1 MNQEKSYCLGFF
13 ILGENMRSTITSK
26 KRILIAC
33 TALFVVLGLLCFRV
47 GWIQIVKGEEYTKYA
62 LEQQTRDVPIE
73 AKRGVIYDTKGEELA
88 VSATCY
94 SVWARP
100 AYIKEGNKDQNKREL
115 TSEQIIDETVASL
128 TEVLDK
134 DAEEIRTLITKD
146 QALVKVDK
154 YLDKATADKV
164 RELGI
169 YGIELAEDVKR
180 YYPMGAFLAHTLG
193 SVTDD
198 NNGLSGLELEYNQYL
213 SGVEGRWIKN
223 ADIKGNDLAYGEE
236 KYYQAEDGLG
246 LVLTIDETIQ
256 HYAEKSI
263 ATVQK
268 NTNADRVMAL
278 MMDPKTGDVLAMAQT
293 PEFDPND
300 SKTPIDKKE
309 AAKLEKMSDKKKM
322 EYWNK
327 MWRNFLICDV
337 YEPGSTF
344 KLLTTSMALE
354 EGVTTPSEKFTCT
367 GYTQVADW
375 TLKCWRYYQPHGT
388 QTLEE
393 AVGNSCN
400 PVFIKLAQR
409 VGSERFY
416 DYLETF
422 GVTNK
427 TGIDF
432 PGEGNSILQ
441 DEETSGPVGLATMAY
456 GHGVAVTPIQ
466 LITAISSLGN
476 EGKLM
481 QPRLVKA
488 LVNED
493 GDVVKEFES
502 KVVRQTVSKKTA
514 EEMCEIMEF
523 VVAKGGAG
531 TAKVEGY
538 RVGGKTGT
546 ANKPKDGG
554 YSDETNSSFIGMAP
568 MDDPKVAVLVIVDN
582 PKGVKYGSTTAA
594 PGAKLIL
601 EDTLRYLD
609 LKPKYTEEEKKELSD
624 NQVTV
629 PDLIGEG
636 LDEAIGILGGEG
648 LGYEASGKQDD
659 DFIVQD
665 QYPKAGEKIEKGGTV
680 YLYRK

>member
-1 MNQEKSYCLGFF
+1 MKPVV
-13 ILGENMRSTITSK
+13 TSK
-26 KRILIAC
+26 KRILLAC
-33 TALFVVLGLLCFRV
+33 TVLFAVMALLCFRV
-47 GWIQIVKGEEYTKYA
+47 GWIQIVKGEEYSKLA
-62 LEQQTRDVPIE
+62 VEQQTRDVPIE
-73 AKRGVIYDTKGEELA
+73 AKRGVIYDTNGNELA
-88 VSATCY
+88 ISATCY

-100 AYIKEGNKDQNKREL
+100 ANIAAGNTDQNKRKL
-115 TSEQIIDETVASL
+115 TKEQIIAENVAAL
-128 TEVLDK
+128 EEVLKK
-134 DAEEIRTLITKD
+134 DAAEIEELITKE

-154 YLDKATADKV
+154 YLDKETADKV

-169 YGIELAEDVKR
+169 YGIEIAEDVKR

-198 NNGLSGLELEYNQYL
+198 NTGLSGLELQYNSYL
-213 SGVEGRWIKN
+213 AGVEGRWIKN
-223 ADIKGNDLAYGEE
+223 ADIQGNSLSYGEE

-246 LVLTIDETIQ
+246 LILTIDETIQ
-256 HYAEKSI
+256 HYVEKSI
-263 ATVQK
+263 VTVQE
-268 NTNADRVMAL
+268 NTGADRVMAL
-278 MMDPKTGDVLAMAQT
+278 MMDPKTGDVLAIAQT

-300 SKTPIDKKE
+300 SKTPLSKKDRN
-309 AAKLEKMSDKKKM
+309 KLEKMSDSEKM
-322 EYWNK
+322 EYWNQT
-327 MWRNFLICDV
+327 WRNFLISDV

-344 KLLTTSMALE
+344 KLLTTAMALE
-354 EGVTTPSEKFTCT
+354 EGLTTINEKFNCS
-367 GYTQVADW
+367 GYIKVADAK
-375 TLKCWRYYQPHGT
+375 LRCWRYYQPHGT

-400 PVFIKLAQR
+400 PVFVKLAHR
-409 VGSERFY
+409 LGIERFY

-422 GVTNK
+422 GVTEK

-441 DEETSGPVGLATMAY
+441 PEDTAGPVGLATMGY
-456 GHGVAVTPIQ
+456 GQGVAVTPIQ
-466 LITAISSLGN
+466 LLTAISSFGN

-488 LVNED
+488 LVDED
-493 GDVVKEFES
+493 GKIVKEFES
-502 KVVRQTVSKKTA
+502 KVVRQTVSKSTA
-514 EEMCEIMEF
+514 EEICGIMEY
-523 VVAKGGAG
+523 VVDEGGAG
-531 TAKVEGY
+531 TAKVSGY

-546 ANKPKDGG
+546 ANKAKDGG
-554 YSDETNSSFIGMAP
+554 YSEETYSSFIGMAP
-568 MDDPKVAVLVIVDN
+568 MDDPQVAILVIVDN

-609 LKPKYTEEEKKELSD
+609 LQPKYTDEEKQELSD
-624 NQVTV
+624 DQVEV

-648 LGYEASGKQDD
+648 LEYEASGGTQDNN
-659 DFIVQD
+659 FIVQD

>member
-1 MNQEKSYCLGFF
+1 MKPQ
-13 ILGENMRSTITSK
+13 ITSK
-26 KRILIAC
+26 KRILIAFAILFI
-33 TALFVVLGLLCFRV
+33 ALAALCLRLGWL
-47 GWIQIVKGEEYTKYA
+47 QIVKGDEYGKMAT
-62 LEQQTRDVPIE
+62 EQQTRDVPIE
-73 AKRGVIYDTKGEELA
+73 AKRGVIYDTNGNELA
-88 VSATCY
+88 ISATCY

-100 AYIKEGNKDQNKREL
+100 ASIAIGENDIEKERNIDQTAEKLSEILGKDV
-115 TSEQIIDETVASL
+115 S
-128 TEVLDK
+128 
-134 DAEEIRTLITKD
+134 EIRALLTKE

-154 YLDKATADKV
+154 YLDKATADKI
-164 RELGI
+164 RDLELS
-169 YGIELAEDVKR
+169 GIEIAEDVKR
-180 YYPMGAFLAHTLG
+180 YYPLGSFLAHTLG

-198 NNGLSGLELEYNQYL
+198 NTGLSGLELQYNQYL

-223 ADIKGNDLAYGEE
+223 TDIAGNTLAYGVE

-256 HYAEKSI
+256 HYVEKAL
-263 ATVQK
+263 ATTQE
-268 NTNADRVMAL
+268 NTGADRVMAI
-278 MMDPKTGDVLAMAQT
+278 MMDVETGDILALAQT

-300 SKTPIDKKE
+300 AKNPLDKDEQKS
-309 AAKLEKMSDKKKM
+309 LEKMSDSEKM
-322 EYWNK
+322 AYWNS
-327 MWRNFLICDV
+327 MWRNSLICDA

-344 KLLTTSMALE
+344 KLLTTSMAIE
-354 EGVTTPSEKFTCT
+354 EGLTTTNETFTCT
-367 GYTQVADW
+367 GSTNVAGT
-375 TLKCWRYYQPHGT
+375 TLKCWRYQNPHGT
-388 QTLEE
+388 QTLEQ

-400 PVFIKLAQR
+400 PVFINLAQR
-409 VGSERFY
+409 IGIDTFY

-422 GVTNK
+422 GITEK

-432 PGEGNSILQ
+432 PGEGTSILQ
-441 DEETSGPVGLATMAY
+441 NEETAGPVGLATMGY

-488 LVNED
+488 LVDED
-493 GDVVKEFES
+493 GNVVKEFDT
-502 KVVRQTVSKKTA
+502 KVVRQTVSKSTA
-514 EEMCEIMEF
+514 EELCSIMEF
-523 VVAKGGAG
+523 VVAEGGAG

-546 ANKPKDGG
+546 ANKAEAGG
-554 YSDETNSSFIGMAP
+554 YSEDTYSSFIGMAP
-568 MDDPKVAVLVIVDN
+568 MDNPKIALLVIVDS

-609 LKPKYTEEEKKELSD
+609 LQPKYTKEEKEALNE

-629 PDLIGEG
+629 PDLKGEG
-636 LDEAIGILGGEG
+636 LEDAIGILGGLSLE
-648 LGYEASGKQDD
+648 YEASGGTQDE

-665 QYPKAGEKIEKGGTV
+665 QYPKAGTKIEKGGTV

>member
-1 MNQEKSYCLGFF
+1 
-13 ILGENMRSTITSK
+13 MRSTITSK

-33 TALFVVLGLLCFRV
+33 TVLFAVLALLCFRV
-47 GWIQIVKGEEYTKYA
+47 GWIQIVKGEEYSKKA
-62 LEQQTRDVPIE
+62 LDQQTRDVPIE

-100 AYIKEGNKDQNKREL
+100 AYIKEGNTDQNDRKL
-115 TSEQIIDETVASL
+115 TKEQIIEENVAAL
-128 TEVLDK
+128 AEVLDK
-134 DAEEIRTLITKD
+134 DADEIRTLITKD

-164 RELGI
+164 RELKI

-180 YYPMGAFLAHTLG
+180 FYPMGAFLAHTLG

-198 NNGLSGLELEYNQYL
+198 NTGLSGLELEYNQYL

-256 HYAEKSI
+256 HYVEKSI
-263 ATVQK
+263 VTVQK

-300 SKTPIDKKE
+300 SKTPLDKKE
-309 AAKLEKMSDKKKM
+309 AAKLEKMSDTEKM

-344 KLLTTSMALE
+344 KLLTTAMALE
-354 EGVTTPSEKFTCT
+354 EGKTSVNEKFTCT
-367 GYTQVADW
+367 GYTQVADR
-375 TLKCWRYYQPHGT
+375 TLKCWRYYEPHGT

-400 PVFIKLAQR
+400 PVFVKLAQR
-409 VGSERFY
+409 IGADRFY

-432 PGEGNSILQ
+432 PGEGNSILYSEDQ
-441 DEETSGPVGLATMAY
+441 LGPVELATQAY
-456 GHGVAVTPIQ
+456 GQGVAVTPIQ

-493 GDVVKEFES
+493 GETVKEFES

-514 EEMCEIMEF
+514 EEMCDIMEF
-523 VVAKGGAG
+523 VVAEGGAG

-546 ANKPKDGG
+546 AQKPKDGG
-554 YSDETNSSFIGMAP
+554 YSDETYSSFIGMAP
-568 MDDPKVAVLVIVDN
+568 MDDPQVAVLVIVDN

-609 LKPKYTEEEKKELSD
+609 LKPKYTEEEQKELGD

-648 LGYEASGKQDD
+648 LEYEASGKQDEN
-659 DFIVQD
+659 FIVQD

>member
-1 MNQEKSYCLGFF
+1 MKPQTK
-13 ILGENMRSTITSK
+13 SK
-26 KRILIAC
+26 KRILISFAI
-33 TALFVVLGLLCFRV
+33 LFAVLAVLCLRL
-47 GWIQIVKGEEYTKYA
+47 GWLQIVRGSELSKMAT
-62 LEQQTRDVPIE
+62 EQQTRDVPIE
-73 AKRGVIYDTKGEELA
+73 AKRGTIYDTNGNELA
-88 VSATCY
+88 ISATCY

-100 AYIKEGNKDQNKREL
+100 AN
-115 TSEQIIDETVASL
+115 VASGKTDSEKEESINKAASSL
-128 TEVLDK
+128 AEILEK
-134 DAEEIRTLITKD
+134 DESEIRTLITKE
-146 QALVKVDK
+146 QSLVKVDK
-154 YLDKATADKV
+154 YLDKETADKI
-164 RELGI
+164 RDLELP
-169 YGIELAEDVKR
+169 GIEIAEDVKR

-198 NNGLSGLELEYNQYL
+198 NTGLSGLELQYNQYL

-223 ADIKGNDLAYGEE
+223 TDISGNSLAYGEE
-236 KYYQAEDGLG
+236 KYYQAEDGLS

-256 HYAEKSI
+256 HYVEKSI
-263 ATVQK
+263 KTTQE
-268 NTNADRVMAL
+268 NTGADRVMAI
-278 MMDPKTGDVLAMAQT
+278 MMDVETGDILALAQT

-300 SKTPIDKKE
+300 AKTPLDEEEQK
-309 AAKLEKMSDKKKM
+309 KLEKMSDSEKM
-322 EYWNK
+322 TYWNS
-327 MWRNFLICDV
+327 MWRNFLISDA

-344 KLLTTSMALE
+344 KLLTTAMSLE
-354 EGVTTPSEKFTCT
+354 EGLTTVDEKFTCT
-367 GYTQVADW
+367 GSINIAGT
-375 TLKCWRYYQPHGT
+375 TLKCWRYYNPHGT
-388 QTLEE
+388 QTLQE

-400 PVFIKLAQR
+400 PVFATLAQR
-409 VGSERFY
+409 LGIDTFY

-422 GVTNK
+422 GITEK

-441 DEETSGPVGLATMAY
+441 NEDTAGPVGLATMSY

-488 LVNED
+488 LVDED
-493 GDVVKEFES
+493 GNTVKEFDT
-502 KVVRQTVSKKTA
+502 KVVRQTVSKSTA
-514 EEMCEIMEF
+514 EEMCQIMEY
-523 VVAKGGAG
+523 VVSEGGAG

-546 ANKPKDGG
+546 ANKAENGG
-554 YSDETNSSFIGMAP
+554 YSDETYSSFIGMAP
-568 MDDPKVAVLVIVDN
+568 MDDPQIAILVIVDN

-609 LKPKYTEEEKKELSD
+609 LQPKYTEAEKEAMNE

-629 PDLIGEG
+629 PDLTGEG
-636 LDEAIGILGGEG
+636 LEEAIGILGGLSLE
-648 LGYEASGKQDD
+648 YEASGGTQDE

-665 QYPKAGEKIEKGGTV
+665 QYPKAGTKIEKGGTV

>member
-1 MNQEKSYCLGFF
+1 
-13 ILGENMRSTITSK
+13 MRPSITSK
-26 KRILIAC
+26 KRILLAC
-33 TALFVVLGLLCFRV
+33 TLLFAVIAVLCFRV
-47 GWIQIVKGEEYTKYA
+47 GWVQIVKGEEYSKMA

-73 AKRGVIYDTKGEELA
+73 AKRGVIYDTNGQELA

-100 AYIKEGNKDQNKREL
+100 ANIKKGNTEQNKRQL
-115 TSEQIIDETVASL
+115 TENQIIEENVEALSDLLNKNPDEI
-128 TEVLDK
+128 
-134 DAEEIRTLITKD
+134 EELITKD

-154 YLDKATADKV
+154 YLDKKTADKV

-169 YGIELAEDVKR
+169 YGIEIAEDVKR

-198 NNGLSGLELEYNQYL
+198 NTGLSGLELQYNQYL

-223 ADIKGNDLAYGEE
+223 ADIKGNSLAYGEE
-236 KYYQAEDGLG
+236 KYYQAEDGQG
-246 LVLTIDETIQ
+246 LVLTIDQTIQ
-256 HYAEKSI
+256 HYVEKSI
-263 ATVQK
+263 ETVQK
-268 NTNADRVMAL
+268 NTGADRVMAL
-278 MMDPKTGDVLAMAQT
+278 MMDPKTGDILAMAQT

-300 SKTPIDKKE
+300 SKTPLDKSE
-309 AAKLEKMSDKKKM
+309 AAALEKMSDSKKM
-322 EYWNK
+322 DYWNK
-327 MWRNFLICDV
+327 MWRNFLISDV

-344 KLLTTSMALE
+344 KLLTTAMALE
-354 EGVTTPSEKFTCT
+354 EGKTNINEKFTCT

-409 VGSERFY
+409 IGEERFY

-422 GVTNK
+422 GVTDK

-432 PGEGNSILQ
+432 PGEGNSLIYS
-441 DEETSGPVGLATMAY
+441 EENMGPVELATMAY
-456 GHGVAVTPIQ
+456 GQGVAVTPIQ

-488 LVNED
+488 LVNSD
-493 GDVVKEFES
+493 GETVKEFES

-514 EEMCEIMEF
+514 DEMCDIMEF
-523 VVAKGGAG
+523 VVAEGGAG
-531 TAKVEGY
+531 TAKVPGY

-546 ANKPKDGG
+546 AQKPKDGG
-554 YSDETNSSFIGMAP
+554 YSDETFSSFIGMAP
-568 MDDPKVAVLVIVDN
+568 MDDPQVALLVIVDN

-601 EDTLRYLD
+601 QDTLRYLD
-609 LKPKYTEEEKKELSD
+609 LQPKYTEEEKEEMGD
-624 NQVTV
+624 NEVTV
-629 PDLIGEG
+629 PDVVGEG

-648 LGYEASGKQDD
+648 LEYEVSAGALDN

-665 QYPKAGEKIEKGGTV
+665 QYPKAGSKIEKGGTV
-680 YLYRK
+680 YLYRE

>member
-1 MNQEKSYCLGFF
+1 MK
-13 ILGENMRSTITSK
+13 STITSK

-33 TALFVVLGLLCFRV
+33 TVLFAVMALLCFRV
-47 GWIQIVKGEEYTKYA
+47 GWIQIVKSEEFTKKA
-62 LEQQTRDVPIE
+62 LDQQTRDVPIE

-100 AYIKEGNKDQNKREL
+100 EYIKEGNDDQNDRKL
-115 TSEQIIDETVASL
+115 TEEQIIDENVDAL
-128 TEVLDK
+128 TEVLNK
-134 DAEEIRTLITKD
+134 DAKEIRELITKE

-154 YLDKATADKV
+154 YLDKETADKV
-164 RELGI
+164 RKLKI

-180 YYPMGAFLAHTLG
+180 FYPMGAFLAHTLG

-198 NNGLSGLELEYNQYL
+198 NTGLSGLELEYDQYL
-213 SGVEGRWIKN
+213 SGEEGRWIKN

-256 HYAEKSI
+256 HYVEKSI
-263 ATVQK
+263 VTVQK

-300 SKTPIDKKE
+300 SKTPLDKKE
-309 AAKLEKMSDKKKM
+309 AAALEKMSDSKKM
-322 EYWNK
+322 NYWNG

-344 KLLTTSMALE
+344 KLLTTAMALE
-354 EGVTTPSEKFTCT
+354 EGKTTINEKFTCT
-367 GYTQVADW
+367 GYTQVADR
-375 TLKCWRYYQPHGT
+375 TLKCWRYYEPHGT

-400 PVFIKLAQR
+400 PVFVKLAQR
-409 VGSERFY
+409 IGAERFY

-422 GVTNK
+422 GVTTK

-432 PGEGNSILQ
+432 PGEGNSILYSEA
-441 DEETSGPVGLATMAY
+441 DLGPVELATQAY
-456 GHGVAVTPIQ
+456 GQGVAVTPIQ

-488 LVNED
+488 LMNSD
-493 GDVVKEFES
+493 GDVVKEFEP
-502 KVVRQTVSKKTA
+502 KVIRQTVSKKTA
-514 EEMCEIMEF
+514 DEMRDIMEF
-523 VVAKGGAG
+523 VVAEGGAG
-531 TAKVEGY
+531 TAKVPGY
-538 RVGGKTGT
+538 KVGGKTGT
-546 ANKPKDGG
+546 AQKPKDGG
-554 YSDETNSSFIGMAP
+554 YSDETYSSFIGMAP
-568 MDDPKVAVLVIVDN
+568 MDDPEVAILVIVDN

-609 LKPKYTEEEKKELSD
+609 LKPEYTEEEKEELGS

-659 DFIVQD
+659 DFIVRD
-665 QYPKAGEKIEKGGTV
+665 QYPKAGEKIEKGGIV

>member
-1 MNQEKSYCLGFF
+1 
-13 ILGENMRSTITSK
+13 MRPSITSK
-26 KRILIAC
+26 KRILLAC
-33 TALFVVLGLLCFRV
+33 TLLFAVIAVLCFRV
-47 GWIQIVKGEEYTKYA
+47 GWVQIVKGEEYSKMA

-73 AKRGVIYDTKGEELA
+73 AKRGVIYDTNGQELA

-100 AYIKEGNKDQNKREL
+100 ANIKKGNTEQNKRQL
-115 TSEQIIDETVASL
+115 TENQIIEENVEALSDLLNKDPDEI
-128 TEVLDK
+128 
-134 DAEEIRTLITKD
+134 EELITKD

-154 YLDKATADKV
+154 YLDKKTADKV

-169 YGIELAEDVKR
+169 YGIEIAEDVKR

-198 NNGLSGLELEYNQYL
+198 NTGLSGLELQYNQYL

-223 ADIKGNDLAYGEE
+223 ADIKGNSLAYGEE
-236 KYYQAEDGLG
+236 KYYQAEDGQG
-246 LVLTIDETIQ
+246 LVLTIDQTIQ

-263 ATVQK
+263 ETVQK
-268 NTNADRVMAL
+268 NTGADRVMAL
-278 MMDPKTGDVLAMAQT
+278 MMDPKTGDILAMAQT

-300 SKTPIDKKE
+300 SKTPLDKSE
-309 AAKLEKMSDKKKM
+309 AAALEKMSDSKKM
-322 EYWNK
+322 DYWNK
-327 MWRNFLICDV
+327 MWRNFLISDV

-344 KLLTTSMALE
+344 KLLTTAMALE
-354 EGVTTPSEKFTCT
+354 EGKTNVNETFTCT

-400 PVFIKLAQR
+400 PVLIKLAQR
-409 VGSERFY
+409 IGEERFY

-422 GVTNK
+422 GVTDK

-432 PGEGNSILQ
+432 PGEGNSLIYSEKYL
-441 DEETSGPVGLATMAY
+441 GPVELATMAY

-488 LVNED
+488 LVNSD
-493 GDVVKEFES
+493 GETVKEFES

-514 EEMCEIMEF
+514 DEMCDIMEF
-523 VVAKGGAG
+523 VVAEGGAG
-531 TAKVEGY
+531 TAKVPGY

-546 ANKPKDGG
+546 AEKPKDGG
-554 YSDETNSSFIGMAP
+554 YSDETLSSFIGMAP
-568 MDDPKVAVLVIVDN
+568 MDDPQVALLVIVDN

-601 EDTLRYLD
+601 QDTLRYLD
-609 LKPKYTEEEKKELSD
+609 LQPKYTEEEKEEMGD
-624 NQVTV
+624 NKVTV
-629 PDLIGEG
+629 PDVVGEG

-648 LGYEASGKQDD
+648 LEYEVSAGALDN

-665 QYPKAGEKIEKGGTV
+665 QYPKAGSKIEKGGTV
-680 YLYRK
+680 YLYRE

>member
-1 MNQEKSYCLGFF
+1 
-13 ILGENMRSTITSK
+13 MRPSITSK
-26 KRILIAC
+26 KRILLAC
-33 TALFVVLGLLCFRV
+33 TLLFAVIAVLCFRV
-47 GWIQIVKGEEYTKYA
+47 GWVQIVKGEEYSKMA

-73 AKRGVIYDTKGEELA
+73 AKRGVIYDTNGQELA

-100 AYIKEGNKDQNKREL
+100 ANIKKGNTEQNKRQL
-115 TSEQIIDETVASL
+115 TENQIIEENVEALSDLLNKDPDEI
-128 TEVLDK
+128 
-134 DAEEIRTLITKD
+134 EELITKD

-154 YLDKATADKV
+154 YLDKKTADKV

-169 YGIELAEDVKR
+169 YGIEIAEDVKR

-198 NNGLSGLELEYNQYL
+198 NTGLSGLELQYNQYL

-223 ADIKGNDLAYGEE
+223 ADIKGNSLAYGEE
-236 KYYQAEDGLG
+236 KYYQAEDGQG
-246 LVLTIDETIQ
+246 LVLTIDQTIQ

-263 ATVQK
+263 ETVQK
-268 NTNADRVMAL
+268 NTGADRVMAL
-278 MMDPKTGDVLAMAQT
+278 MMDPKTGDILAMAQT

-300 SKTPIDKKE
+300 SKTPLDKSE
-309 AAKLEKMSDKKKM
+309 AAALEKMSDSKKM
-322 EYWNK
+322 DYWNK
-327 MWRNFLICDV
+327 MWRNFLISDV

-344 KLLTTSMALE
+344 KLLTTAMALE
-354 EGVTTPSEKFTCT
+354 EGKTNVNETFTCT

-409 VGSERFY
+409 IGEERFY

-422 GVTNK
+422 GVTDK

-432 PGEGNSILQ
+432 PGEGNSLIYSEKNL
-441 DEETSGPVGLATMAY
+441 GPVELATMAY
-456 GHGVAVTPIQ
+456 GQGVAVTPIQ

-488 LVNED
+488 LVNSD
-493 GDVVKEFES
+493 GETVKEFES

-514 EEMCEIMEF
+514 DEMCDIMEF
-523 VVAKGGAG
+523 VVAEGGAG
-531 TAKVEGY
+531 TAKVPGY

-546 ANKPKDGG
+546 AQKPKDGG
-554 YSDETNSSFIGMAP
+554 YSDETFSSFIGMAP
-568 MDDPKVAVLVIVDN
+568 MDDPQVALLVIVDN

-601 EDTLRYLD
+601 QDTLRYLD
-609 LKPKYTEEEKKELSD
+609 LQPKYTEEEKEEMGD
-624 NQVTV
+624 NKVTV
-629 PDLIGEG
+629 PDVVGEG

-648 LGYEASGKQDD
+648 LEYEVSAGALDN

-665 QYPKAGEKIEKGGTV
+665 QYPKAGSKIEKGGTV
-680 YLYRK
+680 YLYRE

>member
-1 MNQEKSYCLGFF
+1 
-13 ILGENMRSTITSK
+13 
-26 KRILIAC
+26 
-33 TALFVVLGLLCFRV
+33 
-47 GWIQIVKGEEYTKYA
+47 
-62 LEQQTRDVPIE
+62 
-73 AKRGVIYDTKGEELA
+73 
-88 VSATCY
+88 
-94 SVWARP
+94 
-100 AYIKEGNKDQNKREL
+100 
-115 TSEQIIDETVASL
+115 
-128 TEVLDK
+128 
-134 DAEEIRTLITKD
+134 
-146 QALVKVDK
+146 
-154 YLDKATADKV
+154 
-164 RELGI
+164 
-169 YGIELAEDVKR
+169 
-180 YYPMGAFLAHTLG
+180 
-193 SVTDD
+193 
-198 NNGLSGLELEYNQYL
+198 
-213 SGVEGRWIKN
+213 
-223 ADIKGNDLAYGEE
+223 
-236 KYYQAEDGLG
+236 
-246 LVLTIDETIQ
+246 
-256 HYAEKSI
+256 
-263 ATVQK
+263 
-268 NTNADRVMAL
+268 
-278 MMDPKTGDVLAMAQT
+278 
-293 PEFDPND
+293 
-300 SKTPIDKKE
+300 
-309 AAKLEKMSDKKKM
+309 
-322 EYWNK
+322 
-327 MWRNFLICDV
+327 
-337 YEPGSTF
+337 
-344 KLLTTSMALE
+344 
-354 EGVTTPSEKFTCT
+354 
-367 GYTQVADW
+367 
-375 TLKCWRYYQPHGT
+375 
-388 QTLEE
+388 
-393 AVGNSCN
+393 
-400 PVFIKLAQR
+400 
-409 VGSERFY
+409 
-416 DYLETF
+416 
-422 GVTNK
+422 
-427 TGIDF
+427 
-432 PGEGNSILQ
+432 
-441 DEETSGPVGLATMAY
+441 MAY
-456 GHGVAVTPIQ
+456 GQGVAVTPIQ

-554 YSDETNSSFIGMAP
+554 YSDETYSSFIGMAP